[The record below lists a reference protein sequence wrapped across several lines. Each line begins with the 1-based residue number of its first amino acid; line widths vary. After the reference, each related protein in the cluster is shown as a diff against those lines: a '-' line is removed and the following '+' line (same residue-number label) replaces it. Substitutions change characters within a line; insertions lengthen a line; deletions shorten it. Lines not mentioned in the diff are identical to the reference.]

1 MTGGIIVT
9 HAGFAE
15 GLKEAVEMIAGKQ
28 EDLAAIGLREGDGM
42 ETLMEKIREAAKT
55 MSCKKIWLFCDM
67 FGATPC
73 NAGCMLASQ
82 EDYEVITGVSLPIL
96 LDFVMSRAAA
106 DEEELRSGIEQTAKE
121 AFRWITKKD
130 LL

>member
-15 GLKEAVEMIAGKQ
+15 GLKAAVEMIAGKQ
-28 EDLAAIGLREGDGM
+28 EALEAIGLAEGDGL
-42 ETLMEKIREAAKT
+42 EILMEKIRETAKT
-55 MSCKKIWLFCDM
+55 MPCEKIWLFCDM

-73 NAGCMLASQ
+73 NAGCMLAAQ

-96 LDFVMSRAAA
+96 LDFVMSRTAA
-106 DEEELRSGIEQTAKE
+106 EGKELRETIEQTAAE
-121 AFRWITKKD
+121 SFRWITKKD

>member
-42 ETLMEKIREAAKT
+42 ETLMEKIREVAKT

-96 LDFVMSRAAA
+96 LDFVMTVQRLTGKIFAAA
-106 DEEELRSGIEQTAKE
+106 LSRLPEKLSDGSQ
-121 AFRWITKKD
+121 KKN
-130 LL
+130 